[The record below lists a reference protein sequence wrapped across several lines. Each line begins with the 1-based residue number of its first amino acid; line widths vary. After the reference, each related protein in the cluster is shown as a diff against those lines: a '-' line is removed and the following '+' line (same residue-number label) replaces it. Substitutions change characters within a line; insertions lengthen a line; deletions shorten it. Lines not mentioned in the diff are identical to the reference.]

1 MANQS
6 LWSNGLSFSSIYEN
20 PVYLPDGSIRITF
33 PACGAKKVQIKGM
46 TAYTG
51 LEDKVY
57 DFEKAEDGSFFLTLS
72 GIRPGTHYVVFLTDG
87 IETVNPTMP
96 LYWVL
101 NKAVNSL
108 DVPNPAYDFYDV
120 QDVPHGQVRKVY
132 HKSAFTG
139 LTRCLTVY
147 TPPSYE
153 TELTKKYP
161 VLYLQHGSSENQTG
175 WVEQGKI
182 NFIADNLLAKG
193 EMEDMII
200 VNDYGYG
207 FPPGEKADPDMMKL
221 HHQNLFPDVLVK
233 DTIPFVEKAF
243 RVIADSDHRAL
254 TGLSMGGMQT
264 AVTALKYPGLFGYVG
279 IMSAG
284 VRNRRFTKE
293 DPKAADEEL
302 FKNTVREV
310 LISGGELETAPKG
323 FLDLD
328 DNVAFFASR
337 GIPTFVVRSE
347 GAHEW
352 QAWRVAA
359 RKWLPRL
366 FRK

>member
-20 PVYLPDGSIRITF
+20 PVYLPDGSVKLTF
-33 PACGAKKVQIKGM
+33 PACGAEKVQIKGM
-46 TAYTG
+46 SGYTG
-51 LEDKVY
+51 LEDRIY
-57 DFEKAEDGSFFLTLS
+57 DFEKQEDGSFALTLT
-72 GIRPGTHYVVFLTDG
+72 GIRPGTHYVVFLADG
-87 IETVNPTMP
+87 IETVNPAMP

-101 NKAVNSL
+101 NRAVNSL
-108 DVPNPAYDFYDV
+108 DIPNPDYDFYDI

-132 HKSAFTG
+132 YKSGFTG
-139 LTRCLTVY
+139 RYRCLTVY

-153 TELTKKYP
+153 TDFEKKYP

-182 NFIADNLLAKG
+182 NFIADNLLARG
-193 EMEDMII
+193 EMEEMII
-200 VNDYGYG
+200 VNDYGYA
-207 FPPGEKADPDMMKL
+207 FPDGGAADPDMMKL
-221 HHQNLFPDVLVK
+221 HFQNRFPDLLATETV
-233 DTIPFVEKAF
+233 PFVERTF
-243 RVIADSDHRAL
+243 RVIADPDHRAL

-264 AVTALKYPGLFGYVG
+264 CQTVLKYPGVFAYVG

-284 VRNRRFTKE
+284 VRNRRFVQE
-293 DPKAADEEL
+293 EPKAADEAL
-302 FKNTVREV
+302 LKKTVKEV
-310 LISGGELETAPKG
+310 LISGGELELAPKG
-323 FLDLD
+323 FVDIPD
-328 DNVAFFASR
+328 SVDFFSSR
-337 GIPTFVVRSE
+337 GIPTFVVKSE

-359 RKWLPRL
+359 WKWLPRL